1 MLGAA
6 LARRENC
13 AFKEKLPRRSPWT
26 TEITYWS
33 LRVFKRD
40 KSFADFFQTCFR
52 EKKKNE
58 SDYLIFFFNRSFTM
72 PVFIAELVAWLIP
85 QCGKPFSHS
94 FPKRRVHPFFFRV
107 CPTRLLGRKEPSAA
121 TRGWF
126 QLSTLTPPRH
136 PFFLSLPN
144 RCVADACIQRAE
156 RSLLAATSGAKILPR
171 LFCPVMGTQDAASGN
186 EMMKCDTTENIGD
199 VTLDQET
206 LIYD

>member
-1 MLGAA
+1 ML
-6 LARRENC
+6 
-13 AFKEKLPRRSPWT
+13 
-26 TEITYWS
+26 
-33 LRVFKRD
+33 KRD

-58 SDYLIFFFNRSFTM
+58 SDYLIIYFFLFFNRSFTA
-72 PVFIAELVAWLIP
+72 PVLIAELVAWLIP

-94 FPKRRVHPFFFRV
+94 FPKRRVHLFFFRLF
-107 CPTRLLGRKEPSAA
+107 CPMRLLRRKEPSAT

-136 PFFLSLPN
+136 PFFPN
-144 RCVADACIQRAE
+144 RCVADAYIQRDE

-171 LFCPVMGTQDAASGN
+171 LFCPLTGTQDEAASSN

-199 VTLDQET
+199 ITLHQET